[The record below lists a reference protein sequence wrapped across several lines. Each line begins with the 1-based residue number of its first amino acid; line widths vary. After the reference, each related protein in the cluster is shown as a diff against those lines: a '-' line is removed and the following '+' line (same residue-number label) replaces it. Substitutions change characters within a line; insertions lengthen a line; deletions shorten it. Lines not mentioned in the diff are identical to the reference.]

1 MSVARHHAEWLSLV
15 EISGPFLSLPVLLR
29 VFPQQLDAL
38 DSGVS
43 RDTRLAFAECEDAE
57 GDRAVHHAWLQ
68 FVLNRILSLPDEVL
82 LTDQAIPPG
91 LEFTVAEH
99 GETLRP
105 QWVVKRVEDEGAALL
120 VVSYPAAQELD
131 RTVNN
136 ARWQASPATRMLA
149 LLQGTG
155 IPLGLVT
162 NGSHWMLVAAR
173 PGEPATYVTWDAA
186 LWSEEPLTLRAFS
199 SLVGAMRLF
208 GAAERDRLPALL
220 VESAQNQQEVTDQL
234 GLQVRKAVEVLVQ
247 AVDRINADRNGQ
259 LLSGV
264 SEKEL
269 YQAALTVMMR
279 LVFVL
284 SAEERGLLLLGDP
297 LWNGN
302 YAVSTLRDQLREVPD
317 ENLLAYR
324 HDAWPRL
331 LSTFRAIH
339 VGVEH
344 DQMRLPAYGGALFDP
359 DRFPFLEGRQAS
371 TNWREVA
378 AQPLPVSNRTV
389 LHLLEALQFL
399 QMRIPG
405 GGVEPRRLS
414 FRALDIEQIGHVY
427 EGLLDHTARR
437 ATLTVLGLRGSG
449 GDDVEVELSAIEAK
463 AAEGEQALVD
473 YLKERTGR
481 TPAALRSDLRREEP
495 PNLLALRAVCA
506 GDDGLY
512 ARVERYVHLLRDDSS
527 GHPVVIH
534 TGSVYVT
541 KGSDRRSTGT
551 HYTPRTLT
559 EEVVKTT
566 LDPLLYT
573 GVSQGV
579 EPSLETLKTPTE
591 ILALKVC
598 DPACGSGA
606 FLVQACRYM
615 AERVVE
621 GWTKA
626 EAESGGNSALTVP
639 EALPAGASHSQQLL
653 PPEPEERLALARR
666 LVAERCLYGVDFNP
680 MAVEMAKLS
689 LWLVTLHKHRPFTF
703 LDHAIKCGDSLLGLH
718 EPVQLERFHLVPS
731 RAQTRVVDY
740 QLTAIQKLL
749 TEALRKREALE
760 RFTALDVRDAELK
773 ARLHREAE
781 NSLSM
786 ARLLADLIVGAA
798 LSTAG
803 SNAERSATLL
813 DARLDELLLQAG
825 SALATSAEQRLA
837 SQEDGQ
843 LTAVWPL
850 RQSASQMLG
859 TANGSGEPRRPF
871 HWLVEFPEIFMASG
885 PGGFDVLVGNPPF
898 VGGQKITGL
907 FGTDYRDHLVLYL
920 ADGRRGSADLCAYF
934 FLRAQQ
940 VLRLGGTFGLLAVN
954 TIAQGDT
961 RQVGLEPMLRQG
973 VALYAAK
980 PSFEWPGAAAVSASA
995 VHGFRGAWGGVRRIN
1010 GSVVPTI
1017 SAFLSAEDEWSPKP
1031 LEANVDKSFQGSIV
1045 LGMGFTMT
1053 PEEAQAHIER
1063 DPRNA
1068 EVLFPYLNGEDL
1080 NSDPRH
1086 RASRWVINFWDWPLD
1101 RSVEVGSWSTA
1112 DERQRELWLRDGSV
1126 PADYPAKVASDFP
1139 ELLSIVRR
1147 LVKPDRDKNSRR
1159 ERREKWWQFA
1169 EKCPAL
1175 YHAIGRGGAFARHPD
1190 GWNESNQTDLS
1201 VRGPLVCTRVSKYL
1215 NFAWVTEHA
1224 VFTLDLFI
1232 FALTDTEDAFPVLQ
1246 SSIHDCWVRRT
1257 SSSHETRLRYAATDC
1272 FETFP
1277 FPSSV
1282 SSSLRDLGLRF
1293 YEARS
1298 SYMRNQ
1304 GVGLTRFY
1312 NAFHSPERSDDT
1324 LASLRALS
1332 EQIDIEVLAA
1342 YGWRDISP
1350 EHGFHAVESLP
1361 ENDRVRFTL
1370 SETARFEVL
1379 RRLAA
1384 LNRQRYREEQER
1396 AQSLHAVLEERAA
1409 APRRRAGRPAAKNTS
1424 ATTAQ
1429 TPLFE

>member
-29 VFPQQLDAL
+29 VFPQQLESLDA
-38 DSGVS
+38 GVS
-43 RDTRLAFAECEDAE
+43 RDTRLAFAEWEDAE

-68 FVLNRILSLPDEVL
+68 FVLKRILSLPEEVL

-91 LEFTVAEH
+91 MEFTVAEH

-105 QWVVKRVEDEGAALL
+105 QWVVKRAEDERAALL
-120 VVSYPAAQELD
+120 VVSYPAAQDLD
-131 RTVNN
+131 RTVNS

-155 IPLGLVT
+155 VPLGLVT
-162 NGSHWMLVAAR
+162 NGSHWMLVASR

-199 SLVGAMRLF
+199 SLLGAMRLF

-220 VESAQNQQEVTDQL
+220 AESAQNQQEVTDQL

-259 LLSGV
+259 LLTGV
-264 SEKEL
+264 GEKEL

-297 LWNGN
+297 LWNRH

-324 HDAWPRL
+324 HDAWSRL

-339 VGVEH
+339 AGVEH

-359 DRFPFLEGRQAS
+359 DRFPFLEGRQS
-371 TNWREVA
+371 GTHWQQVP

-437 ATLTVLGLRGSG
+437 AASTVLGLRGSG
-449 GDDVEVELSAIEAK
+449 GDDVEVELSVLEAK
-463 AAEGEQALVD
+463 AAESEQALVD

-481 TPAALRSDLRREEP
+481 SLAALRSDLRREEP
-495 PNLLALRAVCA
+495 PNALALQAVCA
-506 GDDGLY
+506 GHDGLY
-512 ARVERYVHLLRDDSS
+512 NRIARFAHLLRDDSS

-573 GVSQGV
+573 GVSQGI
-579 EPSLETLKTPTE
+579 EPSPETLKTPTE

-621 GWTKA
+621 GWAKA
-626 EAESGGNSALTVP
+626 EAESGGSGPLTVP

-718 EPVQLERFHLVPS
+718 DPAQLERFHLVPS

-740 QLTAIQKLL
+740 LLSEVQQLLA
-749 TEALRKREALE
+749 EARRKREALE

-773 ARLHREAE
+773 AQLHREAE
-781 NSLSM
+781 NSLAM
-786 ARLLADLIVGAA
+786 VRVLADLIVGAA

-803 SNAERSATLL
+803 ANAERSATML
-813 DARLDELLLQAG
+813 DARLEELLLQAG
-825 SALATSAEQRLA
+825 SALSSAIDQRLA
-837 SQEDGQ
+837 AEGGQ
-843 LTAVWPL
+843 RSALWPL
-850 RQSASQMLG
+850 RQSAAQMLG
-859 TANGSGEPRRPF
+859 IANGSREARRPF
-871 HWLVEFPEIFMASG
+871 HWLVEFPEVFSAG
-885 PGGFDVLVGNPPF
+885 TAGGFDAMVGNPPF
-898 VGGQKITGL
+898 MGGKKISDP
-907 FGTDYRDHLVLYL
+907 FGTEYREYLVLFL
-920 ADGRRGSADLCAYF
+920 ANDRRGNADLCAYF
-934 FLRAQQ
+934 FLRATQ
-940 VLRLGGTFGLLAVN
+940 VLRPGGTFGLLAVN
-954 TIAQGDT
+954 TITEGDT
-961 RQVGLEPMLRQG
+961 RQVGLEAMIGAGTSLFAGR
-973 VALYAAK
+973 
-980 PSFEWPGAAAVSASA
+980 PSFEWPGAAAIMASA
-995 VHGFRGAWGGVRRIN
+995 VHGVRGEWGGLKRLN
-1010 GSVVPTI
+1010 GKVVPTI
-1017 SAFLSAEDEWSPKP
+1017 SAFLSSEDEWSPIP
-1031 LEANVDKSFQGSIV
+1031 LKANAAKCFQGSIL
-1045 LGMGFTMT
+1045 LGLGFALS
-1053 PEEAQAHIER
+1053 PFEAQSYLSK
-1063 DPRNA
+1063 DPRYA
-1068 EVLFPYLNGEDL
+1068 EVLFPYVNGEDL
-1080 NSDPRH
+1080 NSNPEQL
-1086 RASRWVINFWDWPLD
+1086 ASRWVINFWDWPLD
-1101 RSVEVGSWSTA
+1101 RTIEHESWAAS
-1112 DERQRELWLRDGSV
+1112 DERQRDLWMRSGSV
-1126 PADYPAKVASDFP
+1126 PNDYPGRVASDFP
-1139 ELLSIVRR
+1139 ELLEIVRKR
-1147 LVKPDRDKNSRR
+1147 VKPERDKQKRSVYR
-1159 ERREKWWQFA
+1159 ERWWLYA
-1169 EKCPAL
+1169 ERQTAL
-1175 YHAIGRGGAFARHPD
+1175 YHAIGRGRYFARHPEGWSTD
-1190 GWNESNQTDLS
+1190 GDHERTEKYVLVAAQT
-1201 VRGPLVCTRVSKYL
+1201 SKYL
-1215 NFAWVTEHA
+1215 SLSRQPSEQVFSNAA
-1224 VFTLDLFI
+1224 IVFTEANDCQIGVMLS
-1232 FALTDTEDAFPVLQ
+1232 AF
-1246 SSIHDCWVRRT
+1246 HACWVEKY
-1257 SSSHETRLRYAATDC
+1257 SSTLENRLRYVPTDC

-1277 FPSSV
+1277 LLASIDEPVAEAGRRLLALRTKAMLESSI
-1282 SSSLRDLGLRF
+1282 
-1293 YEARS
+1293 
-1298 SYMRNQ
+1298 
-1304 GVGLTRFY
+1304 GLT
-1312 NAFHSPERSDDT
+1312 AFMNGYHSPDNQADLVVNVRSAQVQLD
-1324 LASLRALS
+1324 LAVAK
-1332 EQIDIEVLAA
+1332 A
-1342 YGWRDISP
+1342 YGWNDLDL
-1350 EHGFHAVESLP
+1350 EHGFHNGISVQSR
-1361 ENDRVRFTL
+1361 DSIRFTV
-1370 SETARFEVL
+1370 SESARLEIM
-1379 RRLAA
+1379 RRLSA
-1384 LNRQRYREEQER
+1384 LNRKRYLEEQQSASSLEAVQAER
-1396 AQSLHAVLEERAA
+1396 GG
-1409 APRRRAGRPAAKNTS
+1409 AGRRLVRSAAKKSAPPAA
-1424 ATTAQ
+1424 Q
-1429 TPLFE
+1429 THLFD

>member
-29 VFPQQLDAL
+29 VFPQQLESLDA
-38 DSGVS
+38 GVS
-43 RDTRLAFAECEDAE
+43 RDTRLAFAEWEDAE

-68 FVLNRILSLPDEVL
+68 FVLKRILSLPEEVL

-91 LEFTVAEH
+91 IEFTVAEH

-105 QWVVKRVEDEGAALL
+105 QWVVKRAEDESAALL
-120 VVSYPAAQELD
+120 VVAYPATQDLD
-131 RTVNN
+131 RTVNS

-155 IPLGLVT
+155 VPLGLVT
-162 NGSHWMLVAAR
+162 NGSDWMLVASR

-199 SLVGAMRLF
+199 SLMGAMRLF
-208 GAAERDRLPALL
+208 GVAERDRLPALL
-220 VESAQNQQEVTDQL
+220 AESAQNQQEVTDQL

-259 LLSGV
+259 LLTGV
-264 SEKEL
+264 GEKEL

-297 LWNGN
+297 LWNRH

-324 HDAWPRL
+324 HDAWSRL

-339 VGVEH
+339 AGVEH

-359 DRFPFLEGRQAS
+359 DRFPFLEGRQS
-371 TNWREVA
+371 GTHWQQVP

-399 QMRIPG
+399 QMHIPG

-437 ATLTVLGLRGSG
+437 AASTVLGLRGSG
-449 GDDVEVELSAIEAK
+449 GDDVEVELSVLEAK
-463 AAEGEQALVD
+463 AAESEQALVD

-481 TPAALRSDLRREEP
+481 SLAALRSDLRREEP
-495 PNLLALRAVCA
+495 PNALALQAVCA
-506 GDDGLY
+506 GHDGLY
-512 ARVERYVHLLRDDSS
+512 SRIARFAHLLRDDSS

-559 EEVVKTT
+559 EEVVKAT

-573 GVSQGV
+573 GVSQGI
-579 EPSLETLKTPTE
+579 EPSPETLKTPTE

-621 GWTKA
+621 GWAKA
-626 EAESGGNSALTVP
+626 EAESGGSGPLTVP

-718 EPVQLERFHLVPS
+718 DPAQLERFHLVPS

-740 QLTAIQKLL
+740 LL
-749 TEALRKREALE
+749 TEIQQLLAEARRKREALE

-773 ARLHREAE
+773 AQLHREAE
-781 NSLSM
+781 NSLAM
-786 ARLLADLIVGAA
+786 VRVLADLIVGAA

-813 DARLDELLLQAG
+813 DARLEDLLLQAG
-825 SALATSAEQRLA
+825 SALAPAAEHRLA
-837 SQEDGQ
+837 AEGGQ
-843 LTAVWPL
+843 NASLWPL

-859 TANGSGEPRRPF
+859 AANGTGEPRRPF
-871 HWLVEFPEIFMASG
+871 HWLVEFPEVFFASG
-885 PGGFDVLVGNPPF
+885 SGGFDALVGNPPF

-940 VLRLGGTFGLLAVN
+940 VLRPNGTFGLLAVN
-954 TIAQGDT
+954 TIAEGDT
-961 RQVGLEPMLRQG
+961 RQVGLEAMLRQG
-973 VALYAAK
+973 VGLFAAR
-980 PSFEWPGAAAVSASA
+980 PNFEWPGAAAVSASA
-995 VHGFRGAWGGVRRIN
+995 VHGVRGAWSGTRRIN
-1010 GSVVPTI
+1010 GSAVPTI

-1031 LEANVDKSFQGSIV
+1031 LQANSDKSFQGSIV
-1045 LGMGFTMT
+1045 LGMGFIMS
-1053 PEEAQAHIER
+1053 PEEAQAHIAR
-1063 DPRNA
+1063 DPGNA

-1080 NSDPRH
+1080 NSHPQQQ
-1086 RASRWVINFWDWPLD
+1086 ASRWVINFWDWPLE
-1101 RSVEVGSWSTA
+1101 RSVEERTWSVA
-1112 DERQRELWLRDGSV
+1112 DERQRELWLREGRV
-1126 PADYPAKVASDFP
+1126 PADYPGRVAADFP
-1139 ELLSIVRR
+1139 ELLEVVRR
-1147 LVKPDRDKNSRR
+1147 LVKPERDQNNRR
-1159 ERREKWWQFA
+1159 ERREKWWHFA

-1190 GWNESNQTDLS
+1190 GWNESNQAELS

-1215 NFAWVTEHA
+1215 NFAWVTEQP
-1224 VFTLDLFI
+1224 VFTLDLFV
-1232 FALTDTEDAFPVLQ
+1232 FALHDTEDAFPVLQ

-1282 SSSLRDLGLRF
+1282 PESLRDLGLRF
-1293 YEARS
+1293 YEERS
-1298 SYMRNQ
+1298 TYMRNQ
-1304 GVGLTRFY
+1304 NVGLTRFY
-1312 NAFHSPERSDDT
+1312 NAFHSPERRDDA
-1324 LASLRALS
+1324 LVSLRALS
-1332 EQIDIEVLAA
+1332 EQIDIEVLGA

-1350 EHGFHAVESLP
+1350 AHGFHAVESLP

-1370 SETARFEVL
+1370 SETARLEVL

-1384 LNRQRYREEQER
+1384 LNRQRYREEQEA
-1396 AQSLHAVLEERAA
+1396 AQSLQAALEERSV
-1409 APRRRAGRPAAKNTS
+1409 PRKRAGRPVAKKT
-1424 ATTAQ
+1424 ATTSEQ
-1429 TPLFE
+1429 THLFD

>member
-29 VFPQQLDAL
+29 VFPQQLESLDA
-38 DSGVS
+38 GVS
-43 RDTRLAFAECEDAE
+43 RDTRLAFAEWEDAE

-68 FVLNRILSLPDEVL
+68 FVLKRILSLPEEVL
-82 LTDQAIPPG
+82 LTDQVIPPG
-91 LEFTVAEH
+91 MEFTVAEH

-105 QWVVKRVEDEGAALL
+105 QWVVKRAEDERAALL
-120 VVSYPAAQELD
+120 VVSYPATQDLD
-131 RTVNN
+131 RTVNS

-149 LLQGTG
+149 LLQGAG
-155 IPLGLVT
+155 VPLGLVT
-162 NGSHWMLVAAR
+162 NGSDWMLVASR

-199 SLVGAMRLF
+199 SLMGAMRLF
-208 GAAERDRLPALL
+208 GVAERDRLPALL
-220 VESAQNQQEVTDQL
+220 AESAQNQQEVTDQL

-247 AVDRINADRNGQ
+247 AVDRINADRNWQ
-259 LLSGV
+259 LLTGV
-264 SEKEL
+264 GEKEL

-297 LWNGN
+297 LWNRH

-324 HDAWPRL
+324 HDAWSRL

-339 VGVEH
+339 AGVEH

-359 DRFPFLEGRQAS
+359 DRFPFLEGRQS
-371 TNWREVA
+371 GTHWQQVP

-437 ATLTVLGLRGSG
+437 AASTVLGLRGSG
-449 GDDVEVELSAIEAK
+449 GDDVEVELSVLEAK
-463 AAEGEQALVD
+463 AAEAEQALVD
-473 YLKERTGR
+473 YLRERTGR
-481 TPAALRSDLRREEP
+481 SLAALRSDLRREEP
-495 PNLLALRAVCA
+495 PNALALQAVCA
-506 GDDGLY
+506 GHDGLY
-512 ARVERYVHLLRDDSS
+512 SRIARFAHLLRDDSS

-534 TGSVYVT
+534 AGSVYVT

-573 GVSQGV
+573 GVSQGI
-579 EPSLETLKTPTE
+579 EPSPETLKTPTE

-621 GWTKA
+621 GWAKA
-626 EAESGGNSALTVP
+626 EAESGGSGPLTVP

-718 EPVQLERFHLVPS
+718 DPAQLERFHLVPS

-740 QLTAIQKLL
+740 LLAEIQELL
-749 TEALRKREALE
+749 AEARRKREELE

-773 ARLHREAE
+773 AQLHREAE
-781 NSLSM
+781 NSLAM
-786 ARLLADLIVGAA
+786 VRVLADLIVGAA

-813 DARLDELLLQAG
+813 DARLEDLLLQAA
-825 SALATSAEQRLA
+825 SALAPAAEQRLA
-837 SQEDGQ
+837 AEGGRNAP
-843 LTAVWPL
+843 LWPL
-850 RQSASQMLG
+850 RRSASQMLG
-859 TANGSGEPRRPF
+859 TASGSGEPRRPF
-871 HWLVEFPEIFMASG
+871 HWLVEFSEVFLAPGS
-885 PGGFDVLVGNPPF
+885 GGFDALVGNPPF

-940 VLRLGGTFGLLAVN
+940 VLRPNGTFGLLAVN
-954 TIAQGDT
+954 TIAEGDT
-961 RQVGLEPMLRQG
+961 RQVGLEAMLRQG

-980 PSFEWPGAAAVSASA
+980 PNFEWPGAAAVMASA
-995 VHGFRGAWGGVRRIN
+995 VHGMCGDWHGLRRIH
-1010 GSVVPTI
+1010 GAPASTI
-1017 SAFLSAEDEWSPKP
+1017 SAFLSSEDEWSPKP
-1031 LEANVDKSFQGSIV
+1031 LQASTGKSFQGSIV
-1045 LGMGFTMT
+1045 LGMGFTMSS
-1053 PEEAQAHIER
+1053 EEAQAHIAVDKKNE
-1063 DPRNA
+1063 
-1068 EVLFPYLNGEDL
+1068 EVLLPYLNGEDL
-1080 NSDPRH
+1080 NSHPQQQ
-1086 RASRWVINFWDWPLD
+1086 ASRWVINFWDWPLD
-1101 RSVEVGSWSTA
+1101 RA
-1112 DERQRELWLRDGSV
+1112 
-1126 PADYPAKVASDFP
+1126 
-1139 ELLSIVRR
+1139 
-1147 LVKPDRDKNSRR
+1147 
-1159 ERREKWWQFA
+1159 
-1169 EKCPAL
+1169 
-1175 YHAIGRGGAFARHPD
+1175 
-1190 GWNESNQTDLS
+1190 
-1201 VRGPLVCTRVSKYL
+1201 
-1215 NFAWVTEHA
+1215 
-1224 VFTLDLFI
+1224 
-1232 FALTDTEDAFPVLQ
+1232 EDAG
-1246 SSIHDCWVRRT
+1246 S
-1257 SSSHETRLRYAATDC
+1257 
-1272 FETFP
+1272 
-1277 FPSSV
+1277 
-1282 SSSLRDLGLRF
+1282 
-1293 YEARS
+1293 
-1298 SYMRNQ
+1298 
-1304 GVGLTRFY
+1304 
-1312 NAFHSPERSDDT
+1312 
-1324 LASLRALS
+1324 
-1332 EQIDIEVLAA
+1332 
-1342 YGWRDISP
+1342 
-1350 EHGFHAVESLP
+1350 
-1361 ENDRVRFTL
+1361 
-1370 SETARFEVL
+1370 
-1379 RRLAA
+1379 
-1384 LNRQRYREEQER
+1384 
-1396 AQSLHAVLEERAA
+1396 
-1409 APRRRAGRPAAKNTS
+1409 
-1424 ATTAQ
+1424 
-1429 TPLFE
+1429 